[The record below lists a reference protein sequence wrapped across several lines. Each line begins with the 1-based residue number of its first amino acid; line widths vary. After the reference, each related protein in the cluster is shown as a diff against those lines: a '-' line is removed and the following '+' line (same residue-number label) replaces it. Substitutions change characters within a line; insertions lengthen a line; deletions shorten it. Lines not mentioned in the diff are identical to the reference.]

1 MSFLTGIAARAGA
14 TAQSLWDAGSQL
26 LQPSLRL
33 GVTGLARSGKTVFT
47 TALVHHLVEGHAL
60 PALRASAQGRIRR
73 ARLDHQPDDVV
84 PRFPY
89 EEHVAALVKERRWP
103 RSTERIGEL
112 RLDIEYERAA
122 GWRQGPATLSLDIV
136 DYPGEWLLDLA
147 LIDADYRDWS
157 RRTIEASRRPA
168 RAALA
173 APWHESLAAL
183 DPAGSADEMVAERA
197 SEAFKTYLAALRAG
211 PEAVAT
217 TPPGRFLM
225 PGDLA
230 GSPALTFAPLE
241 LSPDRP
247 SAPKTL
253 AALMERRFEAYKTHV
268 VRPFFRDHFQR
279 IDRQIVLVD
288 VLAAVDAGPAALA
301 ELEEALDQVLL
312 TFRTGRAS
320 FFAHLFSPRA
330 DRVLFA
336 ATKADHVHHTSH
348 DRLEALLRLLVARA
362 TRRTEAAGAR
372 VGTVALASVR
382 ATRETSVR
390 EGWDT
395 LQAVAGT
402 PEPGERVGDEIF
414 DGKAEAAVF
423 PGELPE
429 RPEAVLE
436 GAVPPGSLRFPRFRP
451 PKLAVDALGR
461 SGAPAAYPARP
472 RARVPDRGLSLM
484 TRQPRA
490 FRLDD
495 PDVVT
500 IRADEPAPERRGA
513 VVVTEEP
520 MEAIEA
526 ADGALVP
533 LAPRR
538 GLSWGGVLIS
548 ALGGLV
554 TLALGL
560 GLERLIVDL
569 FVASPV
575 LGWVGARPCASSPS
589 SRSLPSSSARS
600 PACSASAGSRSC
612 ARRRSTPS
620 R

>member
-1 MSFLTGIAARAGA
+1 MSFLTGIASRAGA
-14 TAQSLWDAGSQL
+14 TAQTLWDAGSQL
-26 LQPSLRL
+26 LQPTLRL

-73 ARLDHQPDDVV
+73 ARLDHQPDDIV

-402 PEPGERVGDEIF
+402 PEPGERVGGEIF

-429 RPEAVLE
+429 RPEAVLD

-461 SGAPAAYPARP
+461 SGRLPHI
-472 RARVPDRGLSLM
+472 
-484 TRQPRA
+484 
-490 FRLDD
+490 RLD
-495 PDVVT
+495 
-500 IRADEPAPERRGA
+500 RALEFLIGDY
-513 VVVTEEP
+513 
-520 MEAIEA
+520 
-526 ADGALVP
+526 
-533 LAPRR
+533 
-538 GLSWGGVLIS
+538 LS
-548 ALGGLV
+548 
-554 TLALGL
+554 
-560 GLERLIVDL
+560 
-569 FVASPV
+569 
-575 LGWVGARPCASSPS
+575 
-589 SRSLPSSSARS
+589 
-600 PACSASAGSRSC
+600 
-612 ARRRSTPS
+612 
-620 R
+620 

>member
-1 MSFLTGIAARAGA
+1 MWFLTDIASRAGA
-14 TAQSLWDAGSQL
+14 TAQGLWEAGSQF
-26 LQPSLRL
+26 LQPSVRL

-84 PRFPY
+84 PRFPF
-89 EEHVAALVKERRWP
+89 EEHVKALVKERRWP

-112 RLDIEYERAA
+112 RLDVEYERAS
-122 GWRQGPATLSLDIV
+122 GWRRGPATLTLDIV

-147 LIDADYRDWS
+147 LIDAGYRDWS
-157 RRTIEASRRPA
+157 RRTVEASLRPV
-168 RAALA
+168 RAAAA
-173 APWHESLAAL
+173 APWHDSLRTL
-183 DPAGSADEMVAERA
+183 DPAGPADEMVAARA
-197 SEAFKTYLAALRAG
+197 SEAFKAYLAALRAG

-241 LSPDRP
+241 LAPDQP
-247 SAPKTL
+247 IAPRTL

-312 TFRTGRAS
+312 TFRVGRGGYL
-320 FFAHLFSPRA
+320 AHLFSPRA

-362 TRRTEAAGAR
+362 ARRTEAAGAR

-382 ATRETSVR
+382 ATRETTVR
-390 EGWDT
+390 EGWET

-402 PEPGERVGDEIF
+402 PEAGERVGDEVF
-414 DGKAEAAVF
+414 DGEAEAAVF

-436 GAVPPGSLRFPRFRP
+436 GAVAPGSLRFPRFRP
-451 PKLAVDALGR
+451 PKVGADSLGR
-461 SGAPAAYPARP
+461 AGRLPHI
-472 RARVPDRGLSLM
+472 
-484 TRQPRA
+484 
-490 FRLDD
+490 RLD
-495 PDVVT
+495 
-500 IRADEPAPERRGA
+500 RALEF
-513 VVVTEEP
+513 
-520 MEAIEA
+520 
-526 ADGALVP
+526 
-533 LAPRR
+533 
-538 GLSWGGVLIS
+538 LIGDY
-548 ALGGLV
+548 LL
-554 TLALGL
+554 
-560 GLERLIVDL
+560 
-569 FVASPV
+569 
-575 LGWVGARPCASSPS
+575 
-589 SRSLPSSSARS
+589 
-600 PACSASAGSRSC
+600 
-612 ARRRSTPS
+612 
-620 R
+620 